1 MMQDMEQYLDALNE
15 PQREAV
21 LENSAPL
28 LVLAGAGSGK
38 TRVITTKV
46 AYCVKELGIA
56 PWQILAVTFT
66 NKAAQEMRQ
75 RIQVMLPE
83 VDVSDTNIRT
93 FHSFG
98 AWLLRRHGERIGL
111 NSNFTI
117 YDDDDSLSL
126 LASCY
131 PDHKKKELDPIM
143 RAISRAKD
151 MGLTP
156 DDDLSDFKVDQR
168 FSQMFQAY
176 ENKLRR
182 VGNVDFADLITRSIE
197 LLSSCPDV
205 QQWVHHRF
213 KVVLV
218 DEYQDSNVAQF
229 NLLKLL
235 VGPSSF
241 VCVVGD
247 DDQSIYRFRGA
258 EVQNILSFPD
268 VYPGTKIIKLEQNYR
283 STSSILA
290 VASEVIAH
298 NKGRH
303 PKTLW
308 TENGKGAPPRLI
320 YVEDDRAEAEQVA
333 RIIKADGGY
342 DGTAVLY
349 RTNAQSVAFETC
361 FSRLSI
367 PYKVVGALRFYEREE
382 VKDAIALIY
391 LELNPGDE
399 VNWRRMVNKPPR
411 GIGDMAQDK
420 ILSHAVSTDGNIIE
434 AMRRAVASG
443 DLSGKAAGGAK
454 DFLRVYDEASKRL
467 DSGEN
472 ADFAE
477 YLIRETGLLEMH
489 QKSDELNKTARTENL
504 EALVSAIA
512 QYPSGREGVGAFLEE
527 TQLDPTTLGRED
539 PSEKPGVTLITM
551 HNTKGLEFDRVFISG
566 LEEGLF
572 PGRASESDEDL
583 EEERRIFYVSVTRA
597 RKELY
602 LLSAKRRMIWGRTNY
617 QLPSRFIDEIPQELI
632 TVQGARPGSGMFGGW
647 GGDVRKT
654 DFDGYAGYGSLGEKR
669 ARTSIQYGE
678 GGEFSWR
685 KRGSDESWAGG
696 GRKRGMPSNL
706 IVPNPTKP
714 AGLGSVLLKKGLNG
728 VPVPSPMP
736 AKGLADSEKRPVAD
750 SSKHFPLGQRVYSD
764 NYGAGEVVQVKDRNG
779 KEIIDV
785 RFDSGRKATFIS
797 QYASLEKI
805 GND

>member
-1 MMQDMEQYLDALNE
+1 MMQDMDQYLDALNA

-56 PWQILAVTFT
+56 PWRILAVTFT

-83 VDVSDTNIRT
+83 VDISDTNIRT

-156 DDDLSDFKVDQR
+156 DDDLSDFKTDQR
-168 FSQMFQAY
+168 FAQMFQAY

-197 LLSSCPDV
+197 LLTTCPDV
-205 QQWVHHRF
+205 QEWVHRRF
-213 KVVLV
+213 KIVLV

-268 VYPGTKIIKLEQNYR
+268 VYQGTKIIKLEQNYR

-290 VASEVIAH
+290 IASEVIAH

-303 PKTLW
+303 PKELW
-308 TENGKGAPPRLI
+308 TDNGKGTPPRLI
-320 YVEDDRAEAEQVA
+320 YVEDDRAEADQVA
-333 RIIKADGGY
+333 RIIKADGRY
-342 DGTAVLY
+342 ESTAVLY

-391 LELNPGDE
+391 LQLNPSDE

-411 GIGDMAQDK
+411 GIGDSAQDK
-420 ILSHAVSTDGNIIE
+420 ILSHTEETDGNIIE
-434 AMRRAVASG
+434 AMRKAVASG
-443 DLSGKAAGGAK
+443 DLSGKASSGAK
-454 DFLRVYDEASKRL
+454 DFLRVYEEAAKRL
-467 DSGEN
+467 DNGEN

-477 YLIRETGLLEMH
+477 YLIRESGLLELH

-527 TQLDPTTLGRED
+527 AQLDPTTLGRED
-539 PSEKPGVTLITM
+539 PSAKPGVTLITM
-551 HNTKGLEFDRVFISG
+551 HNTKGLEFDRVFIAG
-566 LEEGLF
+566 MEEGLF
-572 PGRASESDEDL
+572 PGRASESDDDL

-617 QLPSRFIDEIPQELI
+617 QLPSRFLDEIPQELI
-632 TVQGARPGSGMFGGW
+632 TIQGTRPGSGMFGGW
-647 GGDVRKT
+647 GGSSRESG
-654 DFDGYAGYGSLGEKR
+654 FDGYAGYGSLGEKR

-678 GGEFSWR
+678 SGNSSW
-685 KRGSDESWAGG
+685 KRQSSDDWAGG
-696 GRKRGMPSNL
+696 GRKKGIPSNL
-706 IVPNPTKP
+706 IVSNPSRPGGT
-714 AGLGSVLLKKGLNG
+714 GSVLLKKGLNG
-728 VPVPSPMP
+728 TPVPPPKP
-736 AKGLADSEKRPVAD
+736 AKGLESPAACPEADA
-750 SSKHFPLGQRVYSD
+750 SKSFPLGQRVYSD